1 MEILKQPSKVL
12 KMSQEFKCEFED
24 RITGFLIWWFFIDD
38 INIVFFLQNYPCLY
52 FINAKKA
59 TQRPSIKF

>member
-38 INIVFFLQNYPCLY
+38 INIVFFLLKLSL
-52 FINAKKA
+52 FV
-59 TQRPSIKF
+59 FH

>member
-12 KMSQEFKCEFED
+12 KMSQEFQCEFED

-38 INIVFFLQNYPCLY
+38 INIVFFCPKIILVCISLMLKKLLRDLQ
-52 FINAKKA
+52 
-59 TQRPSIKF
+59 